1 MGLWNPEV
9 KAFISSFFPWNLEN
23 GVDFATSD
31 CVLQLHAVILP
42 ALVVQLS
49 ISPALLFQGCL
60 FSGKRIV
67 VCVLFCFLSP
77 AMKVLFRETPADD
90 SSGPVRING
99 TN

>member
-23 GVDFATSD
+23 GVDFATAD
-31 CVLQLHAVILP
+31 CALQLHAVVLP
-42 ALVVQLS
+42 ALAVQLS

-67 VCVLFCFLSP
+67 CVFVLFFKSCNESP
-77 AMKVLFRETPADD
+77 VQGN
-90 SSGPVRING
+90 SC
-99 TN
+99 